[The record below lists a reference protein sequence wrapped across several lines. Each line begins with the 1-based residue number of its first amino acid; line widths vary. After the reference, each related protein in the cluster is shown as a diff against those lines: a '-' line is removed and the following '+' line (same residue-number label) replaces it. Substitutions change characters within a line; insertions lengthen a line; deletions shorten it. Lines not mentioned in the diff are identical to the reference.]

1 MNKCLT
7 SFRPHQG
14 LKQQQG
20 ATLFTA
26 LTFLFLMTIVTV
38 SASRISIQDTFI
50 AKNIQQKQLLF
61 QQTENDLAQLT
72 RVVELYAPLVG
83 EGGASFD
90 ESTGIY
96 KLPEDQHKAGTE
108 QFITD
113 LSTRYQCGPMNGLAI
128 SIGPDTNHCDLYDF
142 KVGSRAQNT
151 GVRDRHNRGAGKEK
165 PNPAKHSYLN
175 Q

>member
-1 MNKCLT
+1 MKKCLT
-7 SFRPHQG
+7 SFQPHKG

-50 AKNIQQKQLLF
+50 AKNTQQKQLLF
-61 QQTENDLAQLT
+61 QQTENDLTHLAT
-72 RVVELYAPLVG
+72 PVELYSPLVG

-90 ESTGIY
+90 GLTGTY

-113 LSTRYQCGPMNGLAI
+113 LSTNYECGPKFGAV
-128 SIGPDTNHCDLYDF
+128 SIGPGTIYCSLYDF
-142 KVGSRAQNT
+142 RVNSRAQNT